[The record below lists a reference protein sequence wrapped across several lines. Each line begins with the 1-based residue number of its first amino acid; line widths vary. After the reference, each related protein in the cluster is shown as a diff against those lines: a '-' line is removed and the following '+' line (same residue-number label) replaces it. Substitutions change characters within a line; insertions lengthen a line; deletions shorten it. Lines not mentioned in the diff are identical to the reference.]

1 MGTHWRTEPI
11 YKNYFLSCVI
21 NVLNQNRLFIYITV
35 VNTVVYYDIGTLLSV
50 ILIEHFPVS
59 YFVIKNQFPIILNNS
74 NYSQCLYK
82 EGLIDYI

>member
-21 NVLNQNRLFIYITV
+21 NVLKPNRFFIFICLV
-35 VNTVVYYDIGTLLSV
+35 GVNTGVYYEIGTLLSV

-59 YFVIKNQFPIILNNS
+59 YFVIKNRFTIIFINS
-74 NYSQCLYK
+74 TCSHCF
-82 EGLIDYI
+82 